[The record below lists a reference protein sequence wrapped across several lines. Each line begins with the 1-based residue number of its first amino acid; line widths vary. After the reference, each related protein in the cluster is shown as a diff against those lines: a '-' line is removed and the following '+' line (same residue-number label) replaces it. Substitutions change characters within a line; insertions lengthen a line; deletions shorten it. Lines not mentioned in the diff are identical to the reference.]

1 MFLLLF
7 FSLVVADNFEWEEV
21 KYYDTKA
28 ITRQIK
34 ESFAVKNYG
43 KGVLKKSLIYF
54 DDGIFQS
61 GDKLVIP
68 EGAEILRLPS
78 GLKISSTNVD
88 IIKHDRYAVE
98 YKEGT
103 LRDEWE
109 KLKRESA
116 KKLGLSSFENLT
128 VEQIMQIKSRVNSE
142 NQVVRKSKR
151 VNRIVNQYPEKFYIS
166 FILIEVNGQRKL
178 LPVVLS
184 ISPIQTLL
192 GSAEG
197 I

>member
-1 MFLLLF
+1 M
-7 FSLVVADNFEWEEV
+7 NF
-21 KYYDTKA
+21 K
-28 ITRQIK
+28 
-34 ESFAVKNYG
+34 
-43 KGVLKKSLIYF
+43 LK
-54 DDGIFQS
+54 
-61 GDKLVIP
+61 
-68 EGAEILRLPS
+68 
-78 GLKISSTNVD
+78 
-88 IIKHDRYAVE
+88 